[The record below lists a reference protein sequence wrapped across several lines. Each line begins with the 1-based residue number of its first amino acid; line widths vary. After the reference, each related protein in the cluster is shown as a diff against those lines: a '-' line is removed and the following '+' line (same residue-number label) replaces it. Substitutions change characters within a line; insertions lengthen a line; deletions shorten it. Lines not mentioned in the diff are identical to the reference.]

1 MFWQFL
7 PPLLAFPSLSLD
19 STFAT
24 RGYIASTSTQCLR
37 VYLRIVCGVYLCTGI
52 IPSVLQA
59 GLVGKCLAAMSLA
72 LCLCL
77 QTPFRSLALKHL
89 LPLTWLMAS
98 FLDLCFHFS
107 VRETLG
113 YGFGWLFSTW
123 PLSINLALES
133 KVYSPTS
140 DASLSGWACLFP
152 MQGYLFAWCAHKE
165 INVTCRT
172 AEAGRRKGSSL
183 GQSSL

>member
-1 MFWQFL
+1 MLTIKCFLCFWQFL
-7 PPLLAFPSLSLD
+7 PPLLSFPFLSLD

-24 RGYIASTSTQCLR
+24 RGYTASTSTQCLQ
-37 VYLRIVCGVYLCTGI
+37 VYLRIVCGVC
-52 IPSVLQA
+52 A
-59 GLVGKCLAAMSLA
+59 LASFPLFYKQDLWGNVWQPCVQS

-77 QTPFRSLALKHL
+77 QIPFRSPGMKHL

-98 FLDLCFHFS
+98 SLDLWFHFS

-113 YGFGWLFSTW
+113 CGFGWLFSPW

-133 KVYSPTS
+133 KAWSPTS

-152 MQGYLFAWCAHKE
+152 MQGISFCL
-165 INVTCRT
+165 TC
-172 AEAGRRKGSSL
+172 S
-183 GQSSL
+183 